1 MEPHVPRVGSLFIM
15 SDSCESV
22 CAIFHDENFIE
33 SNFASQRSLLQL
45 YKYLLIMHDSC
56 NSQLLS
62 VRFDY
67 LSVASTTFGVC
78 MYLWCMHVPL
88 VYTTI
93 ITNVPYTRNFSHCL
107 FSQIL

>member
-1 MEPHVPRVGSLFIM
+1 MEAHVPCVGSLFIM

-33 SNFASQRSLLQL
+33 STFASQCSLLQL
-45 YKYLLIMHDSC
+45 YKYILIMHDSC

-62 VRFDY
+62 VRPDY

-78 MYLWCMHVPL
+78 LYSWCTL
-88 VYTTI
+88 
-93 ITNVPYTRNFSHCL
+93 
-107 FSQIL
+107 Q